1 MRFQR
6 PAILGVQGNLFQ
18 EGHSMPLIQVW
29 LRKGTT
35 PEHRKGI
42 SKSIHRAMVDVLG
55 IPEDDYFQVTHELD
69 RDDMLFDPGYFG
81 LPRSERFIMI
91 RLSFNA
97 RPAAMKLKLFE
108 TIADNLEKDPGLDRA
123 DMGMSI
129 VETTFENWWAHGRAV
144 DPKTGTDSRMS
155 A

>member
-1 MRFQR
+1 
-6 PAILGVQGNLFQ
+6 
-18 EGHSMPLIQVW
+18 MPLIQVW

-35 PEHRKGI
+35 PRHRKSI
-42 SKSIHRAMVDVLG
+42 SDGIHRAMVDVLG

-69 RDDMLFDPGYFG
+69 AEDMLFDPNYFG

-97 RPAAMKLKLFE
+97 RPAAMKQKLFE
-108 TIADNLEKDPGLDRA
+108 TIAENLVRDPGLDKA

-129 VETTFENWWAHGRAV
+129 VETAFENWWAHGRRV
-144 DPKTGTDSRMS
+144 DPATGTDSRMS

>member
-1 MRFQR
+1 
-6 PAILGVQGNLFQ
+6 
-18 EGHSMPLIQVW
+18 MPLIQVW

-35 PEHRKGI
+35 PRHRKSI
-42 SKSIHRAMVDVLG
+42 SDGIHRAMVDVLG

-69 RDDMLFDPGYFG
+69 AEDMLFDPNYFG
-81 LPRSERFIMI
+81 LPRSERFIRI

-97 RPAAMKLKLFE
+97 RPAAMKQKLFE
-108 TIADNLEKDPGLDRA
+108 TIAENLVRDPGLDKA

-129 VETTFENWWAHGRAV
+129 VETAFENWWAHGRRV
-144 DPKTGTDSRMS
+144 DPATGTDSRMS

>member
-1 MRFQR
+1 
-6 PAILGVQGNLFQ
+6 
-18 EGHSMPLIQVW
+18 MPLIQVW

-35 PEHRKGI
+35 PQHRKGI
-42 SKSIHRAMVDVLG
+42 SNSIHRAMVDVLG

-69 RDDMLFDPGYFG
+69 AEDMLFDPNYFG

-97 RPAAMKLKLFE
+97 RPAAMKQKLFE
-108 TIADNLEKDPGLDRA
+108 TIAANLVKDPGLDKA

-129 VETTFENWWAHGRAV
+129 VETTFENWWAHGRLV
-144 DPKTGTDSRMS
+144 DPATGTDSRMS

>member
-1 MRFQR
+1 
-6 PAILGVQGNLFQ
+6 
-18 EGHSMPLIQVW
+18 MPLIQLW

-35 PEHRKGI
+35 PQHRRSI
-42 SKSIHRAMVDVLG
+42 SKGIHRAMVDVLG

-69 RDDMLFDPGYFG
+69 AEDLLFDPDYFG

-97 RPAAMKLKLFE
+97 RPAATKQKLFE
-108 TIADNLEKDPGLDRA
+108 TIAENLVKNPGLDKA

-129 VETTFENWWAHGRAV
+129 VETAFENWWAHGRLV
-144 DPKTGTDSRMS
+144 DPATGTDSRMS
-155 A
+155 T